1 MVSVALVTFV
11 RCVDAESVDVLM
23 VELHDEFFTM
33 TFGTGDDD
41 DVLLGPLAAAI
52 TLALALLPD

>member
-33 TFGTGDDD
+33 TFGTGDD
-41 DVLLGPLAAAI
+41 VLLGPLAAAI
-52 TLALALLPD
+52 TFALALLPD